1 MRLTDLLQSTIKS
14 SSQQAAAATE
24 ATFPKMVKSLVP
36 GTTIQGEVIAKNG
49 NEVQIRIDKDTVLQA
64 RLEQD
69 VNVEEGQNIRFQV
82 KNNGTTLTLS
92 PLLTNTAQADNVYK
106 ALQMAG
112 LPINESTV
120 AMTDEMMKLGMSI
133 DSRSLQNMFKD
144 VVTHTDVSATDVVF
158 LHKMDMPLTESN
170 LRQIQNY
177 TELQHE
183 VVKGMQDVTDA
194 LQGLINGADGA
205 DADTL
210 TQYRNLVKEL
220 ISDTLMG
227 ILPDGTGAAGDGT
240 GGNPTGGI
248 TGADLAGETLAGG
261 ITRADLAG
269 ETLAGGI
276 TGADL
281 MGEAL
286 ADGFLE
292 SLQGNGVADGLV
304 GEVLAGEVPAD
315 ENLSGNAALIK
326 GVLQDAAFSELLNNG
341 LFTEEEAAGFLK
353 EASGL
358 LTEKG
363 ITLTG
368 NAASEMMKA
377 LLDITAGNTQE
388 AESLQRLFSGKVWKN
403 LLESTV
409 KTQWSLTP
417 ETLPKE
423 GEVGKVYEKI
433 VKSLHTLN
441 EALLQSGAEN
451 TALQESITNLSENI
465 DFMNQLNQMYTYVQ
479 LPLKM
484 QNGEKNGEL
493 YVFTNKRS
501 LAEKDGEV
509 SALLHLSMEHLG
521 PLDVYVKMNQG
532 KVSTEFT
539 VEKEETLLFLEKN
552 MSILTDRLQ
561 KRGYDISCKMKVKD
575 EAGEP
580 ENPVERLLTEKQNGA
595 LPVHAQYAFDVRA

>member
-36 GTTIQGEVIAKNG
+36 GTTIQGEIIAKNG

-144 VVTHTDVSATDVVF
+144 VVTHTDASATDVVF

-194 LQGLINGADGA
+194 LQGLINNSTGGADIATGVDIAAGADVAAGADGV
-205 DADTL
+205 DANTL
-210 TQYRNLVKEL
+210 TQYQNLVKEM

-227 ILPDGTGAAGDGT
+227 MLPDGAGAAGDVT
-240 GGNPTGGI
+240 VGNLAGGI
-248 TGADLAGETLAGG
+248 TGADLAGEVPAGDISGNAWTAG
-261 ITRADLAG
+261 ISGADLAG
-269 ETLAGGI
+269 E
-276 TGADL
+276 
-281 MGEAL
+281 AL
-286 ADGFLE
+286 TDA
-292 SLQGNGVADGLV
+292 
-304 GEVLAGEVPAD
+304 PM
-315 ENLSGNAALIK
+315 SGNAALIK

-353 EASGL
+353 EAAWL

-363 ITLTG
+363 ITLSENTTQ
-368 NAASEMMKA
+368 EMMKA

-388 AESLQRLFSGKVWKN
+388 SESLQRLFSGKVWKN

-433 VKSLHTLN
+433 VKSLHILN
-441 EALLQSGAEN
+441 ETLQQSGAQN

-465 DFMNQLNQMYTYVQ
+465 GFMNQLNQMYTYVQ

-509 SALLHLSMEHLG
+509 SALLHLTMEHLG

-580 ENPVERLLTEKQNGA
+580 ETPVERLLTEKQNGA
-595 LPVHAQYAFDVRA
+595 APVHAQYAFDVRA

>member
-36 GTTIQGEVIAKNG
+36 GTTIQGEIIAKNG

-144 VVTHTDVSATDVVF
+144 VVTHTDASATDVVF

-194 LQGLINGADGA
+194 LQGLINGTGGADVAAGVDIAAGA
-205 DADTL
+205 DVAAGAAGVDADTL
-210 TQYRNLVKEL
+210 TQYQNLVKEL

-227 ILPDGTGAAGDGT
+227 MLPDGAGAAGEGT
-240 GGNPTGGI
+240 GGNLTGGI
-248 TGADLAGETLAGG
+248 TGADLAGEVPADGLSGDALA
-261 ITRADLAG
+261 AG
-269 ETLAGGI
+269 VS
-276 TGADL
+276 GADL
-281 MGEAL
+281 MGKAL
-286 ADGFLE
+286 AD
-292 SLQGNGVADGLV
+292 A
-304 GEVLAGEVPAD
+304 P
-315 ENLSGNAALIK
+315 LSGNAAFVR

-341 LFTEEEAAGFLK
+341 LVTEEEAAGFLK
-353 EASGL
+353 EAAGL

-363 ITLTG
+363 LTLSG
-368 NAASEMMKA
+368 NTTQEMMKA

-403 LLESTV
+403 LLERSV

-433 VKSLHTLN
+433 IKSLHTLN
-441 EALLQSGAEN
+441 ETLQQSGAQN

-509 SALLHLSMEHLG
+509 SALLHLTMEHLG
-521 PLDVYVKMNQG
+521 PLDVYVKMNRG

-552 MSILTDRLQ
+552 MFILTDRLQ

-575 EAGEP
+575 EAEEP
-580 ENPVERLLTEKQNGA
+580 ENPVEKLLTEKQNGA
-595 LPVHAQYAFDVRA
+595 VSVHAQYAFDVRA

>member
-36 GTTIQGEVIAKNG
+36 GTTIQGEIIAKNG

-144 VVTHTDVSATDVVF
+144 VVTHTDASATDVVF

-194 LQGLINGADGA
+194 LQGLINGTGGADVAAGA
-205 DADTL
+205 AGVDADTL
-210 TQYRNLVKEL
+210 TQYQNLVKEL

-227 ILPDGTGAAGDGT
+227 MLPDGTGAAGDIT
-240 GGNPTGGI
+240 GGNPAGGI
-248 TGADLAGETLAGG
+248 SGDVLAAGVSGADLAGEVPAGG
-261 ITRADLAG
+261 ISGNAWTAG
-269 ETLAGGI
+269 I
-276 TGADL
+276 SGADL
-281 MGEAL
+281 VGEAL
-286 ADGFLE
+286 AD
-292 SLQGNGVADGLV
+292 A
-304 GEVLAGEVPAD
+304 PM
-315 ENLSGNAALIK
+315 SGNAALIK
-326 GVLQDAAFSELLNNG
+326 GVLQDAAFSELINSG

-363 ITLTG
+363 ITLSG
-368 NAASEMMKA
+368 NTASEMMKA

-388 AESLQRLFSGKVWKN
+388 AESLQKLFSGKVWKN
-403 LLESTV
+403 LLEGTV

-441 EALLQSGAEN
+441 ETLLQSGAAN

-509 SALLHLSMEHLG
+509 SALLHLTMEHLG

-552 MSILTDRLQ
+552 MSILTDWLQ

-580 ENPVERLLTEKQNGA
+580 ENPVERLLTEKQNGVVSA
-595 LPVHAQYAFDVRA
+595 HAQYAFDVRA

>member
-36 GTTIQGEVIAKNG
+36 GTTIQGEIIAKNG

-144 VVTHTDVSATDVVF
+144 VVTHTDASATDVVF

-194 LQGLINGADGA
+194 LQGLINNSTGGADVAAGV

-210 TQYRNLVKEL
+210 TQYQNLVKEL

-227 ILPDGTGAAGDGT
+227 MLPDGAGAAGDVT
-240 GGNPTGGI
+240 VGNPAGGI
-248 TGADLAGETLAGG
+248 TGADLAGEVPAGG
-261 ITRADLAG
+261 ISGDALAAGISGADLAG
-269 ETLAGGI
+269 E
-276 TGADL
+276 
-281 MGEAL
+281 AL
-286 ADGFLE
+286 AD
-292 SLQGNGVADGLV
+292 A
-304 GEVLAGEVPAD
+304 PM
-315 ENLSGNAALIK
+315 SGNSALIK

-353 EASGL
+353 EAAGL

-363 ITLTG
+363 ITLSENTTQ
-368 NAASEMMKA
+368 EMMKA

-388 AESLQRLFSGKVWKN
+388 VESLQKLFSGKVWKN

-423 GEVGKVYEKI
+423 GEVSKVYEKI

-441 EALLQSGAEN
+441 ETLQQSGAQN

-509 SALLHLSMEHLG
+509 SALLHLTMEHLG

-580 ENPVERLLTEKQNGA
+580 ENPVERLLTEKQNGVVSA
-595 LPVHAQYAFDVRA
+595 HAQYAFDVRA

>member
-14 SSQQAAAATE
+14 SSRQAAAATE

-36 GTTIQGEVIAKNG
+36 GTTIQGEVIARNG

-205 DADTL
+205 DANTL
-210 TQYRNLVKEL
+210 TQYQNLVKEL
-220 ISDTLMG
+220 VSDTLMG
-227 ILPDGTGAAGDGT
+227 MLPDGAGAAGDGT
-240 GGNPTGGI
+240 GGNLAGGI
-248 TGADLAGETLAGG
+248 TGADLVGEALAGG
-261 ITRADLAG
+261 LSGEALA
-269 ETLAGGI
+269 AGVS
-276 TGADL
+276 GADL

-286 ADGFLE
+286 ADG
-292 SLQGNGVADGLV
+292 
-304 GEVLAGEVPAD
+304 LAGAVPAD
-315 ENLSGNAALIK
+315 ENMPGNAAFIK

-368 NAASEMMKA
+368 NTASEMMKA
-377 LLDITAGNTQE
+377 LLDITAGNTQD

-441 EALLQSGAEN
+441 ETLLQSGAEN
-451 TALQESITNLSENI
+451 TALQESITNLRENI

-509 SALLHLSMEHLG
+509 SALLHLTMEHLG

>member
-36 GTTIQGEVIAKNG
+36 GTTIQGEIIAKNG

-144 VVTHTDVSATDVVF
+144 VVTHTDASATDVVF

-194 LQGLINGADGA
+194 LQGLINGTGGADVAAGVDIAAGADVAAGADGV
-205 DADTL
+205 DANTL
-210 TQYRNLVKEL
+210 TQYQNLVKEL
-220 ISDTLMG
+220 ISDTLMEM
-227 ILPDGTGAAGDGT
+227 LPDGAGAAGDET
-240 GGNPTGGI
+240 GGNPAGGI
-248 TGADLAGETLAGG
+248 TGADLAGEVPAGG
-261 ITRADLAG
+261 LSGDAPAAGVSGADLAG
-269 ETLAGGI
+269 E
-276 TGADL
+276 
-281 MGEAL
+281 AL
-286 ADGFLE
+286 AD
-292 SLQGNGVADGLV
+292 AH
-304 GEVLAGEVPAD
+304 
-315 ENLSGNAALIK
+315 LSGNAALIK

-341 LFTEEEAAGFLK
+341 LITEEEAVGFLK
-353 EASGL
+353 EAAGL

-363 ITLTG
+363 ITLSENTTQ
-368 NAASEMMKA
+368 EMMKA

-388 AESLQRLFSGKVWKN
+388 AESLQKLFSGKVWKN
-403 LLESTV
+403 LLEGTV

-417 ETLPKE
+417 EMLPKE

-433 VKSLHTLN
+433 IKSLHTLN
-441 EALLQSGAEN
+441 ETLQQSGAQN

-509 SALLHLSMEHLG
+509 SALLHLTMEHLG

-595 LPVHAQYAFDVRA
+595 VSVHAQYAFDVRA

>member
-36 GTTIQGEVIAKNG
+36 GTTIQGEIIAKNG

-144 VVTHTDVSATDVVF
+144 VVTHTDASATDVVF

-194 LQGLINGADGA
+194 LQGLINGTGGA
-205 DADTL
+205 EIAAGAAGGDADTL
-210 TQYRNLVKEL
+210 TQYQNLVKEL

-227 ILPDGTGAAGDGT
+227 MLPDGARAAGDET
-240 GGNPTGGI
+240 GGNLTGGI
-248 TGADLAGETLAGG
+248 TGADLTGEVPAGG
-261 ITRADLAG
+261 ISGDALA
-269 ETLAGGI
+269 AGI

-286 ADGFLE
+286 AD
-292 SLQGNGVADGLV
+292 A
-304 GEVLAGEVPAD
+304 P
-315 ENLSGNAALIK
+315 LSGNAALIR

-363 ITLTG
+363 ITLSG
-368 NAASEMMKA
+368 NTTQEMMKA

-433 VKSLHTLN
+433 IKSLHTLN
-441 EALLQSGAEN
+441 ETLQQSGAQN

-509 SALLHLSMEHLG
+509 SALLHLTMEHLG

-580 ENPVERLLTEKQNGA
+580 ENPVERLLTEKQNGT
-595 LPVHAQYAFDVRA
+595 LSVHAQYAFDVRA

>member
-36 GTTIQGEVIAKNG
+36 GTTIQGEIIAKNG

-144 VVTHTDVSATDVVF
+144 VVTHTDASATDVVF

-194 LQGLINGADGA
+194 LQGLINSSTGGADVAAGVDIAAGA
-205 DADTL
+205 AGVDEDTL
-210 TQYRNLVKEL
+210 TQYQNLVKEL

-227 ILPDGTGAAGDGT
+227 MLPDGAGAAGDET
-240 GGNPTGGI
+240 GGNLTGGI
-248 TGADLAGETLAGG
+248 TGAA
-261 ITRADLAG
+261 LAG

-276 TGADL
+276 TGDALAAGVSGADL
-281 MGEAL
+281 AGEAL
-286 ADGFLE
+286 AD
-292 SLQGNGVADGLV
+292 
-304 GEVLAGEVPAD
+304 VP
-315 ENLSGNAALIK
+315 LSVNAALVK
-326 GVLQDAAFSELLNNG
+326 GVLQDATFSELLNNG
-341 LFTEEEAAGFLK
+341 LFTEEEASGFLK
-353 EASGL
+353 EAAGL

-363 ITLTG
+363 ITLSG
-368 NAASEMMKA
+368 NTTQEMMKA

-433 VKSLHTLN
+433 IKSLHTLN
-441 EALLQSGAEN
+441 ETLQQSGAQN

-509 SALLHLSMEHLG
+509 SALLHLTMEHLG
-521 PLDVYVKMNQG
+521 SLDVYVKMNQG

-580 ENPVERLLTEKQNGA
+580 ENPVERLLMEKQNGA
-595 LPVHAQYAFDVRA
+595 VSVHAQYAFDVRA

>member
-36 GTTIQGEVIAKNG
+36 GTTIQGEIIAKNG

-144 VVTHTDVSATDVVF
+144 VVTHTDASATDVVF
-158 LHKMDMPLTESN
+158 LHKMDMSLTESN

-194 LQGLINGADGA
+194 LQGLINGTGGADVAARVDIAAGA
-205 DADTL
+205 DVAAVAAGVDADTL
-210 TQYRNLVKEL
+210 TQYQNLVKEL

-227 ILPDGTGAAGDGT
+227 MLPDGAVAAGDET
-240 GGNPTGGI
+240 GGNPAGGI
-248 TGADLAGETLAGG
+248 TGADLAGEVPAGG
-261 ITRADLAG
+261 ISGDALAAGVSGADLAG
-269 ETLAGGI
+269 E
-276 TGADL
+276 
-281 MGEAL
+281 AL
-286 ADGFLE
+286 AD
-292 SLQGNGVADGLV
+292 A
-304 GEVLAGEVPAD
+304 PM
-315 ENLSGNAALIK
+315 SGNAALIK

-353 EASGL
+353 EAAGL

-363 ITLTG
+363 ITLSENTTQ
-368 NAASEMMKA
+368 EMMKA
-377 LLDITAGNTQE
+377 LLNITAGNTQE

-441 EALLQSGAEN
+441 ETLQQSGAQN

-509 SALLHLSMEHLG
+509 SALLHLTMEHLG

-595 LPVHAQYAFDVRA
+595 VSAHAQYAFDVRA

>member
-36 GTTIQGEVIAKNG
+36 GTTIQGEIIAKNG

-144 VVTHTDVSATDVVF
+144 VVTHTDASATDVVF

-194 LQGLINGADGA
+194 LQGLINSTGGADVAAGVDIAAGA
-205 DADTL
+205 DVAAGAAGVDANTL
-210 TQYRNLVKEL
+210 TQYQNLVKEL

-227 ILPDGTGAAGDGT
+227 MLPDGAGAAGDVT
-240 GGNPTGGI
+240 GGNPAGGI
-248 TGADLAGETLAGG
+248 SGDVLAAGVSGADLVGEVPAGGISGNAWTAGISGADLAGE
-261 ITRADLAG
+261 
-269 ETLAGGI
+269 
-276 TGADL
+276 
-281 MGEAL
+281 AL
-286 ADGFLE
+286 AD
-292 SLQGNGVADGLV
+292 A
-304 GEVLAGEVPAD
+304 P
-315 ENLSGNAALIK
+315 LSGNAAFVK

-341 LFTEEEAAGFLK
+341 LFTEEEASGFLK
-353 EASGL
+353 EAAGL

-363 ITLTG
+363 ITLSG
-368 NAASEMMKA
+368 NTTQEMMKA

-388 AESLQRLFSGKVWKN
+388 AESLQKLFSGKVWKN
-403 LLESTV
+403 LLEGTV

-433 VKSLHTLN
+433 VKSLHTLS
-441 EALLQSGAEN
+441 ETLQQSGAQN

-509 SALLHLSMEHLG
+509 SALLHLTMEHLG

-595 LPVHAQYAFDVRA
+595 VSVHAQYAFDVRA

>member
-36 GTTIQGEVIAKNG
+36 GTTIQGEIIAKNG

-144 VVTHTDVSATDVVF
+144 VVTHTDASATDVVF

-194 LQGLINGADGA
+194 LQGLINGTGGADVAAGA
-205 DADTL
+205 DIAAGADVAAGATGVDADTL
-210 TQYRNLVKEL
+210 TQYQNLVKEL
-220 ISDTLMG
+220 ISDILMG
-227 ILPDGTGAAGDGT
+227 MLPDGAGAAGEGT
-240 GGNPTGGI
+240 GGNPAGGI
-248 TGADLAGETLAGG
+248 TGADLAGEVP
-261 ITRADLAG
+261 
-269 ETLAGGI
+269 AGGI
-276 TGADL
+276 TGDALAAGVSGADL
-281 MGEAL
+281 TGEAL
-286 ADGFLE
+286 AD
-292 SLQGNGVADGLV
+292 A
-304 GEVLAGEVPAD
+304 P
-315 ENLSGNAALIK
+315 LSGNATFVK
-326 GVLQDAAFSELLNNG
+326 GVIQDAAFSELLNNG

-353 EASGL
+353 EAAGL

-363 ITLTG
+363 ITLSG
-368 NAASEMMKA
+368 NTTQEMMKA

-433 VKSLHTLN
+433 IKSLHTLN
-441 EALLQSGAEN
+441 ETLQQSGAQN

-509 SALLHLSMEHLG
+509 SALLHLTMEHLG

-580 ENPVERLLTEKQNGA
+580 ENPVERLLTEKQNGT
-595 LPVHAQYAFDVRA
+595 LSVHAQYAFDVRA

>member
-36 GTTIQGEVIAKNG
+36 GTTIQGEIIAKNG

-144 VVTHTDVSATDVVF
+144 VVTHTDASATDVVF

-194 LQGLINGADGA
+194 LQGLINNSTGGADVAAGVDIAAGADVAAGADGV
-205 DADTL
+205 DANTL
-210 TQYRNLVKEL
+210 TQYQNLVKEL

-227 ILPDGTGAAGDGT
+227 MLPDGAGAAGDET
-240 GGNPTGGI
+240 GGNPAGGI
-248 TGADLAGETLAGG
+248 TGADLAGEVPAGG
-261 ITRADLAG
+261 ISGDVLAAGVSGADLAG
-269 ETLAGGI
+269 E
-276 TGADL
+276 
-281 MGEAL
+281 AL
-286 ADGFLE
+286 AD
-292 SLQGNGVADGLV
+292 A
-304 GEVLAGEVPAD
+304 PM
-315 ENLSGNAALIK
+315 SGNAALIK
-326 GVLQDAAFSELLNNG
+326 GVLQDAAFSELINSG

-353 EASGL
+353 DASGL

-363 ITLTG
+363 ITLSENTTQ
-368 NAASEMMKA
+368 EMMKA

-433 VKSLHTLN
+433 VRSLHTLN
-441 EALLQSGAEN
+441 ETLQQSGAVN

-509 SALLHLSMEHLG
+509 SALLHLTMEHLG

-580 ENPVERLLTEKQNGA
+580 ENPVERLLTEKQNGVVSA
-595 LPVHAQYAFDVRA
+595 HAQYAFDVRA

>member
-36 GTTIQGEVIAKNG
+36 GTTIQGEIIAKNG

-144 VVTHTDVSATDVVF
+144 VVTHTDASATDVVF

-194 LQGLINGADGA
+194 LQGLINGTGGAAGADVAAGADGV
-205 DADTL
+205 DANTL
-210 TQYRNLVKEL
+210 TQYQNLVKEL

-227 ILPDGTGAAGDGT
+227 MLPDGAGAAGDVT
-240 GGNPTGGI
+240 GGNPAGGI
-248 TGADLAGETLAGG
+248 TGADLAGEVPAGG
-261 ITRADLAG
+261 ISGDVLA
-269 ETLAGGI
+269 AGVS
-276 TGADL
+276 GADL
-281 MGEAL
+281 VGEAL
-286 ADGFLE
+286 AD
-292 SLQGNGVADGLV
+292 A
-304 GEVLAGEVPAD
+304 PM
-315 ENLSGNAALIK
+315 SGNAALIK

-353 EASGL
+353 EAAGL

-363 ITLTG
+363 ITLSENTTQ
-368 NAASEMMKA
+368 EMMKA

-441 EALLQSGAEN
+441 ETLQQSGAQN

-509 SALLHLSMEHLG
+509 SALLHLTMEHLG

-539 VEKEETLLFLEKN
+539 VEKEETLLLLEKN

-580 ENPVERLLTEKQNGA
+580 ENPVERLLTEKQNGV

>member
-36 GTTIQGEVIAKNG
+36 GTTIQGEIIAKNG

-144 VVTHTDVSATDVVF
+144 VVTHTDASATDVVF

-194 LQGLINGADGA
+194 LQGLINGTGGADVAAGADGV
-205 DADTL
+205 DANTL
-210 TQYRNLVKEL
+210 TQYQNLVKEL

-227 ILPDGTGAAGDGT
+227 MLPDGAGAAGDVT
-240 GGNPTGGI
+240 GGNPAGGI
-248 TGADLAGETLAGG
+248 SGDVLAAGVSGADLAGEVPAGG
-261 ITRADLAG
+261 ISGNAWTAG
-269 ETLAGGI
+269 I
-276 TGADL
+276 SGADL
-281 MGEAL
+281 VGEAL
-286 ADGFLE
+286 AD
-292 SLQGNGVADGLV
+292 A
-304 GEVLAGEVPAD
+304 P
-315 ENLSGNAALIK
+315 LSGNAALIK

-341 LFTEEEAAGFLK
+341 LITEEEAAGFLK
-353 EASGL
+353 EAAGL

-363 ITLTG
+363 ITLSG
-368 NAASEMMKA
+368 NTTQEMMKA

-388 AESLQRLFSGKVWKN
+388 AESLQKLFSGKVWKN
-403 LLESTV
+403 LLEGTV

-441 EALLQSGAEN
+441 ETLQQSGAQN

-509 SALLHLSMEHLG
+509 SALLHLTMEHLG

-595 LPVHAQYAFDVRA
+595 VSAHAQYAFDVRA

>member
-36 GTTIQGEVIAKNG
+36 GTTIQGEIIAKNG

-144 VVTHTDVSATDVVF
+144 VVTHTDASATDVVF

-194 LQGLINGADGA
+194 LQGLINGTGGANVAAGGDIAAGADVAAGA
-205 DADTL
+205 AGVDADTL
-210 TQYRNLVKEL
+210 TQYQNLVKEL

-227 ILPDGTGAAGDGT
+227 MLPDAAGAAGEGT
-240 GGNPTGGI
+240 GGNLTAGI
-248 TGADLAGETLAGG
+248 TGADLAGEVPAGG
-261 ITRADLAG
+261 ISGDALTA
-269 ETLAGGI
+269 GI

-281 MGEAL
+281 TGEAL
-286 ADGFLE
+286 AD
-292 SLQGNGVADGLV
+292 A
-304 GEVLAGEVPAD
+304 P
-315 ENLSGNAALIK
+315 LSGNAVLIK

-341 LFTEEEAAGFLK
+341 LVTEEEAAGFLK
-353 EASGL
+353 EAAGL

-363 ITLTG
+363 ITLSG
-368 NAASEMMKA
+368 NTTQEMMKA

-409 KTQWSLTP
+409 KMQWSLTP

-433 VKSLHTLN
+433 IKSLHTLN
-441 EALLQSGAEN
+441 ETLQQSGAQN

-509 SALLHLSMEHLG
+509 SALLHLTMEHLG

-580 ENPVERLLTEKQNGA
+580 ENPVERLLTEKQNGT
-595 LPVHAQYAFDVRA
+595 LSVHAQYAFDVRA

>member
-36 GTTIQGEVIAKNG
+36 GTTIQGEIIAKNG

-144 VVTHTDVSATDVVF
+144 VVTHTDASATDVVF

-194 LQGLINGADGA
+194 LQGLINSSTGGADVAAGVDIATGA
-205 DADTL
+205 DVAAGAAGVDADTL
-210 TQYRNLVKEL
+210 TQYQNLVKEL

-227 ILPDGTGAAGDGT
+227 MLPDGAGVAGVSGADLTGEVPAGGISGDALAA
-240 GGNPTGGI
+240 GI
-248 TGADLAGETLAGG
+248 TGADLTE
-261 ITRADLAG
+261 
-269 ETLAGGI
+269 
-276 TGADL
+276 
-281 MGEAL
+281 EAL
-286 ADGFLE
+286 AD
-292 SLQGNGVADGLV
+292 A
-304 GEVLAGEVPAD
+304 P
-315 ENLSGNAALIK
+315 LSGNAVLIK

-341 LFTEEEAAGFLK
+341 LVTEEEAAGFLK
-353 EASGL
+353 EAAGL

-363 ITLTG
+363 ITLSG
-368 NAASEMMKA
+368 NTTQEMMKA

-433 VKSLHTLN
+433 IKSLHTLN
-441 EALLQSGAEN
+441 ETLQQSGTAN

-509 SALLHLSMEHLG
+509 SALLHLTMEHLG

-595 LPVHAQYAFDVRA
+595 VSVHEQYAFDVRA

>member
-36 GTTIQGEVIAKNG
+36 GTTIQGEIIAKNG

-144 VVTHTDVSATDVVF
+144 VVTHTDASATDVVF

-194 LQGLINGADGA
+194 LQGLINGTGGADIAAGVDIAAGADVAAGADGV
-205 DADTL
+205 DANTL
-210 TQYRNLVKEL
+210 TQYQILVKEL

-227 ILPDGTGAAGDGT
+227 MLPDGAGAAGDVT
-240 GGNPTGGI
+240 GGNPAGGI
-248 TGADLAGETLAGG
+248 SGDVLAAGVSGADLV
-261 ITRADLAG
+261 
-269 ETLAGGI
+269 
-276 TGADL
+276 
-281 MGEAL
+281 GEAL
-286 ADGFLE
+286 AD
-292 SLQGNGVADGLV
+292 A
-304 GEVLAGEVPAD
+304 PM
-315 ENLSGNAALIK
+315 SGNAALIK
-326 GVLQDAAFSELLNNG
+326 GVLQDAAFSELINSG

-353 EASGL
+353 DASGL

-363 ITLTG
+363 ITLSG
-368 NAASEMMKA
+368 NTASEMMKA

-388 AESLQRLFSGKVWKN
+388 AESLQKLFSGKVWKN

-441 EALLQSGAEN
+441 ETLLQNGAQN

-509 SALLHLSMEHLG
+509 SALLHLTMEHLG

-580 ENPVERLLTEKQNGA
+580 ENPVERLLTEKQNGVVSA
-595 LPVHAQYAFDVRA
+595 HAQYAFDVRA

>member
-36 GTTIQGEVIAKNG
+36 GTTIQGEIIAKNG

-144 VVTHTDVSATDVVF
+144 VVTHTDASATDVVF

-194 LQGLINGADGA
+194 LQGLINGTGGADVAAGVDIAAGAGVAAGADGV
-205 DADTL
+205 DANTL
-210 TQYRNLVKEL
+210 TQYQNLVKEL

-227 ILPDGTGAAGDGT
+227 MLPDGAGAAGVSGT
-240 GGNPTGGI
+240 
-248 TGADLAGETLAGG
+248 
-261 ITRADLAG
+261 
-269 ETLAGGI
+269 
-276 TGADL
+276 DL

-286 ADGFLE
+286 AD
-292 SLQGNGVADGLV
+292 A
-304 GEVLAGEVPAD
+304 P
-315 ENLSGNAALIK
+315 LSGNAALVK
-326 GVLQDAAFSELLNNG
+326 GVLQDATFSELLNNG

-353 EASGL
+353 EAAGL

-363 ITLTG
+363 ITLSG
-368 NAASEMMKA
+368 NTTQEMMKA

-388 AESLQRLFSGKVWKN
+388 AESLQKLFSGKVWKN
-403 LLESTV
+403 LLEGTV

-441 EALLQSGAEN
+441 ETLLQNGAQN

-509 SALLHLSMEHLG
+509 SALLHLTMEHLG

-580 ENPVERLLTEKQNGA
+580 ENPVERLLTEKQNGV

>member
-36 GTTIQGEVIAKNG
+36 GTTIQGEIIAKNG

-144 VVTHTDVSATDVVF
+144 VVTHTDASATDVVF
-158 LHKMDMPLTESN
+158 LHKMGMPLTESN

-194 LQGLINGADGA
+194 LQGLINGTGGADVAAGADIAAGADVAAGADGV

-210 TQYRNLVKEL
+210 TQYQNLVKEL

-227 ILPDGTGAAGDGT
+227 MLPDGAGAAGDET
-240 GGNPTGGI
+240 GGNPAGGI
-248 TGADLAGETLAGG
+248 IGADLAGEVPAGG
-261 ITRADLAG
+261 ISGDALAAGVSGADLAG
-269 ETLAGGI
+269 E
-276 TGADL
+276 
-281 MGEAL
+281 AL
-286 ADGFLE
+286 AD
-292 SLQGNGVADGLV
+292 A
-304 GEVLAGEVPAD
+304 PM
-315 ENLSGNAALIK
+315 SGNAALIK
-326 GVLQDAAFSELLNNG
+326 GVLQDAAFSELINSG

-353 EASGL
+353 EAAGL

-363 ITLTG
+363 ITLSENTTQ
-368 NAASEMMKA
+368 EMMKA

-388 AESLQRLFSGKVWKN
+388 AESLHKLFSGKVWKN
-403 LLESTV
+403 LLEGTV

-417 ETLPKE
+417 EMLPKE

-433 VKSLHTLN
+433 VKSLHILN
-441 EALLQSGAEN
+441 ETLQQSGAQN

-465 DFMNQLNQMYTYVQ
+465 GFMNQLNQMYTYVQ

-509 SALLHLSMEHLG
+509 SALLHLTMEHLG

-580 ENPVERLLTEKQNGA
+580 ENPVERLLTEKQNGVVSA
-595 LPVHAQYAFDVRA
+595 HAQYAFDVRA

>member
-36 GTTIQGEVIAKNG
+36 GTTIQGEIIAKNG

-144 VVTHTDVSATDVVF
+144 VVTHTDASATDVVF

-194 LQGLINGADGA
+194 LQGLINGTGGA
-205 DADTL
+205 DVAAGVDIAAGADIIAGADVAAGAGGVDANTL
-210 TQYRNLVKEL
+210 TQYQNLVKEL

-227 ILPDGTGAAGDGT
+227 MLPDGAGAAGDET
-240 GGNPTGGI
+240 GGNLTGGI
-248 TGADLAGETLAGG
+248 TGAA
-261 ITRADLAG
+261 LAG

-276 TGADL
+276 TGDAL
-281 MGEAL
+281 AAGVSGAALAGEAL
-286 ADGFLE
+286 AD
-292 SLQGNGVADGLV
+292 A
-304 GEVLAGEVPAD
+304 P
-315 ENLSGNAALIK
+315 LSGNAAFVK
-326 GVLQDAAFSELLNNG
+326 GVLQDATFSELLNNG

-353 EASGL
+353 EAAGL

-363 ITLTG
+363 ITLSG
-368 NAASEMMKA
+368 NTTQEMMKA

-388 AESLQRLFSGKVWKN
+388 AESLQRMFSGKVWKN

-441 EALLQSGAEN
+441 ETLLQNGAQN

-509 SALLHLSMEHLG
+509 SALLHLTMEHLG

-580 ENPVERLLTEKQNGA
+580 ENPVERLLTEKQNGVVSA
-595 LPVHAQYAFDVRA
+595 HAQYAFDVRA

>member
-36 GTTIQGEVIAKNG
+36 GTTIQGEIIAKNG

-144 VVTHTDVSATDVVF
+144 VVTHTDASATDVVF

-194 LQGLINGADGA
+194 LEGLINGTGGADVAAGVDIAAGA
-205 DADTL
+205 DVAAGAAGVDADTL
-210 TQYRNLVKEL
+210 TQYQNLVKEL

-227 ILPDGTGAAGDGT
+227 MLPDGAVAAGDET
-240 GGNPTGGI
+240 GSNPTGVMI
-248 TGADLAGETLAGG
+248 GADLAGEAPAGG
-261 ITRADLAG
+261 ISGDAWTAG
-269 ETLAGGI
+269 VS
-276 TGADL
+276 GADL
-281 MGEAL
+281 VGEAL
-286 ADGFLE
+286 AD
-292 SLQGNGVADGLV
+292 A
-304 GEVLAGEVPAD
+304 PM
-315 ENLSGNAALIK
+315 SGNAALIK

-363 ITLTG
+363 ITLSENTTQ
-368 NAASEMMKA
+368 EMMKA

-403 LLESTV
+403 LLEGTV

-441 EALLQSGAEN
+441 EILQQSGAQN

-509 SALLHLSMEHLG
+509 SALLHLTMEHLG
-521 PLDVYVKMNQG
+521 PLDVYVRMNQG

-580 ENPVERLLTEKQNGA
+580 ETPVERLLTEKQNGA
-595 LPVHAQYAFDVRA
+595 APVHAQYAFDVRA

>member
-36 GTTIQGEVIAKNG
+36 GTTIQGEIIAKNG

-144 VVTHTDVSATDVVF
+144 VVTHTDASATDVVF

-194 LQGLINGADGA
+194 LQGLINGTGGADVAAGADIAAGADVAAGADGV

-210 TQYRNLVKEL
+210 TQYQNLVKEL

-227 ILPDGTGAAGDGT
+227 MLPDGAGAAGDET
-240 GGNPTGGI
+240 GGNPAGGI
-248 TGADLAGETLAGG
+248 TGADLAGEVPAGG
-261 ITRADLAG
+261 ISGNAWTAG
-269 ETLAGGI
+269 I
-276 TGADL
+276 SGADL
-281 MGEAL
+281 VGEAL
-286 ADGFLE
+286 AD
-292 SLQGNGVADGLV
+292 A
-304 GEVLAGEVPAD
+304 PM
-315 ENLSGNAALIK
+315 SGNAALIK
-326 GVLQDAAFSELLNNG
+326 GVLQDAAFSELINSG

-363 ITLTG
+363 ITLSG
-368 NAASEMMKA
+368 NTASEMMKA

-388 AESLQRLFSGKVWKN
+388 AESLQKLFSGKVWKN
-403 LLESTV
+403 LLEGTV

-441 EALLQSGAEN
+441 ETLLQSGAQN

-509 SALLHLSMEHLG
+509 SALLHLTMEHLG
-521 PLDVYVKMNQG
+521 PLDVYVKMNRG

-595 LPVHAQYAFDVRA
+595 VSAHAQYAFDVRA

>member
-36 GTTIQGEVIAKNG
+36 GTTIQGEIIAKNG

-144 VVTHTDVSATDVVF
+144 VVTHTDASATDVVF

-194 LQGLINGADGA
+194 LQGLINGTGGADIAAGA
-205 DADTL
+205 DVAVGATGVDADTL
-210 TQYRNLVKEL
+210 TQYQNLVKEL

-227 ILPDGTGAAGDGT
+227 MFPDGAGAAGDVT
-240 GGNPTGGI
+240 GGNPAGGI
-248 TGADLAGETLAGG
+248 TGAA
-261 ITRADLAG
+261 LAG

-276 TGADL
+276 TGDALAAGITGADL
-281 MGEAL
+281 AGEAL
-286 ADGFLE
+286 AD
-292 SLQGNGVADGLV
+292 A
-304 GEVLAGEVPAD
+304 P
-315 ENLSGNAALIK
+315 LSGNAALIK

-363 ITLTG
+363 ITLSG
-368 NAASEMMKA
+368 NTTQEMMKA

-433 VKSLHTLN
+433 IKSLHTLN
-441 EALLQSGAEN
+441 ETLQQSGTAN

-509 SALLHLSMEHLG
+509 SALLHLTMEHLG

-580 ENPVERLLTEKQNGA
+580 ENPVERLLMEKQNGT
-595 LPVHAQYAFDVRA
+595 LSVHAQYAFDVRA

>member
-36 GTTIQGEVIAKNG
+36 GTTIQGEIIAKNG

-144 VVTHTDVSATDVVF
+144 VVTHTDASATDVVF

-194 LQGLINGADGA
+194 LQGLINNSTGGTDVAAGVDGV
-205 DADTL
+205 DANTL
-210 TQYRNLVKEL
+210 TQYQNLVKEL

-227 ILPDGTGAAGDGT
+227 MLPDGAGAAGDVT
-240 GGNPTGGI
+240 GGNPTGVMI
-248 TGADLAGETLAGG
+248 GADLAGEAPAGG
-261 ITRADLAG
+261 ISGNAWTAG
-269 ETLAGGI
+269 I
-276 TGADL
+276 SGADL
-281 MGEAL
+281 TGEAL
-286 ADGFLE
+286 ADA
-292 SLQGNGVADGLV
+292 S
-304 GEVLAGEVPAD
+304 P
-315 ENLSGNAALIK
+315 SGNAALMK
-326 GVLQDAAFSELLNNG
+326 GVLQDAVFSELINNG
-341 LFTEEEAAGFLK
+341 LFTEGEAAGFLK
-353 EASGL
+353 ETSGL

-363 ITLTG
+363 ITLSG
-368 NAASEMMKA
+368 NTTQEMMKA
-377 LLDITAGNTQE
+377 LLGITAGNTQE

-441 EALLQSGAEN
+441 ETLQQSGAAN

-509 SALLHLSMEHLG
+509 SALLHLTMEHLG

-595 LPVHAQYAFDVRA
+595 VSVHAQYAFDVRA

>member
-36 GTTIQGEVIAKNG
+36 GTTIQGEIIAKNG

-144 VVTHTDVSATDVVF
+144 VVTHTDASATDVVF

-194 LQGLINGADGA
+194 LQGLINGTGGADVAAGA
-205 DADTL
+205 AGVDADTL
-210 TQYRNLVKEL
+210 TQYQNLVKEL

-227 ILPDGTGAAGDGT
+227 MLPDGAGAAGDVT
-240 GGNPTGGI
+240 GGNPAGGI
-248 TGADLAGETLAGG
+248 SGDVLAAGVSGADLVGEVPAGGISGNAWAAGVSGADLAGE
-261 ITRADLAG
+261 
-269 ETLAGGI
+269 
-276 TGADL
+276 
-281 MGEAL
+281 AL
-286 ADGFLE
+286 AD
-292 SLQGNGVADGLV
+292 A
-304 GEVLAGEVPAD
+304 PM
-315 ENLSGNAALIK
+315 SGNAALIK

-341 LFTEEEAAGFLK
+341 LITEEEAAGFLK
-353 EASGL
+353 DAAGL

-363 ITLTG
+363 ITLSENTTQ
-368 NAASEMMKA
+368 EMMKA

-388 AESLQRLFSGKVWKN
+388 AESLHKLFSGKVWKN
-403 LLESTV
+403 LLEGTV

-417 ETLPKE
+417 EMLPKE

-433 VKSLHTLN
+433 VKSLHILN
-441 EALLQSGAEN
+441 ETLQQSGAQN

-509 SALLHLSMEHLG
+509 SALLHLTMEHLG

-595 LPVHAQYAFDVRA
+595 VSVHAQYAFDVRA

>member
-36 GTTIQGEVIAKNG
+36 GTTIQGEIIAKNG

-144 VVTHTDVSATDVVF
+144 VVTHTDASATDVVF

-194 LQGLINGADGA
+194 LQGLINGTGGADIAAGA
-205 DADTL
+205 DVAVGATGVDADTL
-210 TQYRNLVKEL
+210 TQYQNLVKEL

-227 ILPDGTGAAGDGT
+227 MFPDGAGAAGDVT
-240 GGNPTGGI
+240 GGNPAGGI
-248 TGADLAGETLAGG
+248 TGAA
-261 ITRADLAG
+261 LAG

-276 TGADL
+276 TGDALAAGITGADL
-281 MGEAL
+281 AGEAL
-286 ADGFLE
+286 AD
-292 SLQGNGVADGLV
+292 A
-304 GEVLAGEVPAD
+304 P
-315 ENLSGNAALIK
+315 LSGNAALIR

-363 ITLTG
+363 ITLSG
-368 NAASEMMKA
+368 NTTQEMMKA

-433 VKSLHTLN
+433 IKSLHTLN
-441 EALLQSGAEN
+441 ETLQQSGTAN

-509 SALLHLSMEHLG
+509 SALLHLTMEHLG

-580 ENPVERLLTEKQNGA
+580 ENPVERLLMEKQNGT
-595 LPVHAQYAFDVRA
+595 LSVHAQYAFDVRA

>member
-36 GTTIQGEVIAKNG
+36 GTTIQGEIIAKNG

-64 RLEQD
+64 RLEQN

-144 VVTHTDVSATDVVF
+144 VVTHTDASATDVVF

-194 LQGLINGADGA
+194 LQGLINGTGGADVAAGA
-205 DADTL
+205 DIAAGADVAAGAAGVDADTL
-210 TQYRNLVKEL
+210 TQYQNLVKEL

-227 ILPDGTGAAGDGT
+227 MLPDGAGAAGDVT
-240 GGNPTGGI
+240 GGNPAGGI
-248 TGADLAGETLAGG
+248 SGDVLAAGVSEADLVGEVPAGGISGNAWAAGVSGADLAGE
-261 ITRADLAG
+261 
-269 ETLAGGI
+269 
-276 TGADL
+276 
-281 MGEAL
+281 AL
-286 ADGFLE
+286 AD
-292 SLQGNGVADGLV
+292 
-304 GEVLAGEVPAD
+304 VP
-315 ENLSGNAALIK
+315 LSGNATLMK

-341 LFTEEEAAGFLK
+341 LITEEEAAGFLK
-353 EASGL
+353 DASGL

-363 ITLTG
+363 ITLSG
-368 NAASEMMKA
+368 NTTQEMMKA

-388 AESLQRLFSGKVWKN
+388 AESLQKLFSGKVWKN

-441 EALLQSGAEN
+441 ETLQQSGAQN
-451 TALQESITNLSENI
+451 TALQESIKNLSENI
-465 DFMNQLNQMYTYVQ
+465 GFMNQLNQMYTYVQ

-509 SALLHLSMEHLG
+509 SALLHLTMEHLG
-521 PLDVYVKMNQG
+521 LLDVYVKMNQG
-532 KVSTEFT
+532 KVSTEFI

-580 ENPVERLLTEKQNGA
+580 ENPVERLLTEKQNGT
-595 LPVHAQYAFDVRA
+595 LSVHAQYAFDVRA

>member
-24 ATFPKMVKSLVP
+24 ATFPKMVKSLIP
-36 GTTIQGEVIAKNG
+36 GTTIQGEIIAKNG

-144 VVTHTDVSATDVVF
+144 VVTHTDASATDVVF

-170 LRQIQNY
+170 LRQIQSY

-194 LQGLINGADGA
+194 LQGLINGTGGA
-205 DADTL
+205 DVAAGVHIAAGADVAAGAAGVDANTL
-210 TQYRNLVKEL
+210 TQYQNLVKEL

-227 ILPDGTGAAGDGT
+227 MLPDSAGAA
-240 GGNPTGGI
+240 NPAGGI
-248 TGADLAGETLAGG
+248 TGADLAGEVPAGG
-261 ITRADLAG
+261 ISGDALA
-269 ETLAGGI
+269 AGVS
-276 TGADL
+276 GADL
-281 MGEAL
+281 VGEAL
-286 ADGFLE
+286 AD
-292 SLQGNGVADGLV
+292 A
-304 GEVLAGEVPAD
+304 PM
-315 ENLSGNAALIK
+315 SGNTALIK

-341 LFTEEEAAGFLK
+341 LITEEEAAGFLK
-353 EASGL
+353 EAAGL

-363 ITLTG
+363 ITLSENTTQ
-368 NAASEMMKA
+368 EMMKA

-388 AESLQRLFSGKVWKN
+388 AESLQKLFSGKVWKN
-403 LLESTV
+403 LLEGTV

-423 GEVGKVYEKI
+423 GEVVKVYEKI

-441 EALLQSGAEN
+441 ETLQQSGAQN

-509 SALLHLSMEHLG
+509 SALLHLTMEHLG

-595 LPVHAQYAFDVRA
+595 VSVHAQYAFDVRA

>member
-36 GTTIQGEVIAKNG
+36 GTTIQGEIIAKNG

-205 DADTL
+205 DVAAGVDIATGADVAAGAAGVDADTL
-210 TQYRNLVKEL
+210 TQYQNLVKEL

-227 ILPDGTGAAGDGT
+227 MLPDGAGAAGDGT
-240 GGNPTGGI
+240 GGNLTGGI
-248 TGADLAGETLAGG
+248 TGAA
-261 ITRADLAG
+261 LAG

-276 TGADL
+276 TGDALAAGITGADL
-281 MGEAL
+281 AGEAL
-286 ADGFLE
+286 AD
-292 SLQGNGVADGLV
+292 A
-304 GEVLAGEVPAD
+304 P
-315 ENLSGNAALIK
+315 LSGNAALIK

-341 LFTEEEAAGFLK
+341 LFTEEEAVGFLK
-353 EASGL
+353 EAAGL

-363 ITLTG
+363 ITLSG
-368 NAASEMMKA
+368 NTTQEMMKA

-403 LLESTV
+403 LLEGTV

-441 EALLQSGAEN
+441 ETLQQSGAQN

-509 SALLHLSMEHLG
+509 SALLHLTMEHLG

-580 ENPVERLLTEKQNGA
+580 ENPVERLLTEKQNGVVSA
-595 LPVHAQYAFDVRA
+595 HAQYAFDVRA

>member
-36 GTTIQGEVIAKNG
+36 GTTIQGEIIAKNG

-194 LQGLINGADGA
+194 LQGLINGTGGADVAAGVDIAAGA
-205 DADTL
+205 DVVVGAAGVDADTL
-210 TQYRNLVKEL
+210 TQYQNLVKEL

-227 ILPDGTGAAGDGT
+227 MLPDGAGAVGDVT
-240 GGNPTGGI
+240 GGNPAGGI
-248 TGADLAGETLAGG
+248 TGADLAGEVPAGG
-261 ITRADLAG
+261 ISGDVLAAGVSGADLAG
-269 ETLAGGI
+269 E
-276 TGADL
+276 
-281 MGEAL
+281 AL
-286 ADGFLE
+286 AD
-292 SLQGNGVADGLV
+292 A
-304 GEVLAGEVPAD
+304 PM
-315 ENLSGNAALIK
+315 SGNAVLIK

-341 LFTEEEAAGFLK
+341 LVTEEEAAGFLK
-353 EASGL
+353 EAAGL

-363 ITLTG
+363 ITLSENTTQ
-368 NAASEMMKA
+368 EMMKA

-388 AESLQRLFSGKVWKN
+388 AESLQKLFSGKVWKN
-403 LLESTV
+403 LLEGTV

-441 EALLQSGAEN
+441 ETLLQNGAQN

-509 SALLHLSMEHLG
+509 SALLHLTMEHLG

-595 LPVHAQYAFDVRA
+595 VSVHAQYAFDVRA

>member
-36 GTTIQGEVIAKNG
+36 GTTIQGEIIAKNG

-144 VVTHTDVSATDVVF
+144 VVTHTDASATDVVF

-177 TELQHE
+177 MELQHE

-194 LQGLINGADGA
+194 LQGLINSSTGGADIA
-205 DADTL
+205 DGVNANTL
-210 TQYRNLVKEL
+210 TQYQNLVKEL

-227 ILPDGTGAAGDGT
+227 MLPDGAGASGEET
-240 GGNPTGGI
+240 GGNLTAGI
-248 TGADLAGETLAGG
+248 TGADLTGEVPADG
-261 ITRADLAG
+261 ITGDALA
-269 ETLAGGI
+269 AGVS
-276 TGADL
+276 GADL

-286 ADGFLE
+286 AD
-292 SLQGNGVADGLV
+292 A
-304 GEVLAGEVPAD
+304 P
-315 ENLSGNAALIK
+315 LSGNAALIR

-341 LFTEEEAAGFLK
+341 LVTEEEAAGFLK
-353 EASGL
+353 EATGL

-363 ITLTG
+363 ITLSG
-368 NAASEMMKA
+368 NTTHEMMKA
-377 LLDITAGNTQE
+377 LLDIAAGNTQE

-403 LLESTV
+403 LLERSV

-441 EALLQSGAEN
+441 ETLQQSGAQN

-509 SALLHLSMEHLG
+509 SALLHLTMEHLG

-595 LPVHAQYAFDVRA
+595 VSVHAQYAFDVRA

>member
-36 GTTIQGEVIAKNG
+36 GTTIQGEIIAKNG

-144 VVTHTDVSATDVVF
+144 VVTHTDASATDVVF

-194 LQGLINGADGA
+194 LQGLINSSTGGADVAAGA
-205 DADTL
+205 EIAAGADVAAGAAGVDADTL
-210 TQYRNLVKEL
+210 TQYQNLVKEL

-227 ILPDGTGAAGDGT
+227 MLPDGAGAAGDET
-240 GGNPTGGI
+240 GGNLTVGI
-248 TGADLAGETLAGG
+248 TGADLAGEVPAGG
-261 ITRADLAG
+261 ISGDALAAGVSGADLAG
-269 ETLAGGI
+269 E
-276 TGADL
+276 
-281 MGEAL
+281 AL
-286 ADGFLE
+286 AD
-292 SLQGNGVADGLV
+292 A
-304 GEVLAGEVPAD
+304 P
-315 ENLSGNAALIK
+315 LSGNAALIK
-326 GVLQDAAFSELLNNG
+326 GVLQDATFSELLNNG

-353 EASGL
+353 EAAGL

-363 ITLTG
+363 ITLSG
-368 NAASEMMKA
+368 NTTQEMMKA

-388 AESLQRLFSGKVWKN
+388 AESLQRMFSGKVWKN

-441 EALLQSGAEN
+441 ETLQQSGTAN
-451 TALQESITNLSENI
+451 TALQESITNLNENI

-509 SALLHLSMEHLG
+509 SALLHLTMEHLG

-580 ENPVERLLTEKQNGA
+580 ENPVERLLTEKQNGT
-595 LPVHAQYAFDVRA
+595 LSVHAQYAFDVRA

>member
-36 GTTIQGEVIAKNG
+36 GTTIQGEIIAKNG

-144 VVTHTDVSATDVVF
+144 VVTHTDASATDVVF

-194 LQGLINGADGA
+194 LQGLINGTGGADIAAGVDIAAGADVAAGADGV
-205 DADTL
+205 DANTL
-210 TQYRNLVKEL
+210 TQYQNLVKEL

-227 ILPDGTGAAGDGT
+227 MLPDGAGAAGDVT
-240 GGNPTGGI
+240 GGNPAGGI
-248 TGADLAGETLAGG
+248 SGDVLAAGVSGADLV
-261 ITRADLAG
+261 
-269 ETLAGGI
+269 
-276 TGADL
+276 
-281 MGEAL
+281 GEAL
-286 ADGFLE
+286 AD
-292 SLQGNGVADGLV
+292 A
-304 GEVLAGEVPAD
+304 PM
-315 ENLSGNAALIK
+315 SGNAALIK
-326 GVLQDAAFSELLNNG
+326 GVLQDAAFSELINSG
-341 LFTEEEAAGFLK
+341 LFTEEETAGFLK
-353 EASGL
+353 DASGL

-363 ITLTG
+363 ITLSG
-368 NAASEMMKA
+368 NTASEMMKA

-388 AESLQRLFSGKVWKN
+388 AESLQKLFSGKVWKN

-441 EALLQSGAEN
+441 ETLLQNGAQN

-509 SALLHLSMEHLG
+509 SALLHLTMEHLG

-580 ENPVERLLTEKQNGA
+580 ENPVERLLTEKQNGVVSA
-595 LPVHAQYAFDVRA
+595 HAQYAFDVRA

>member
-36 GTTIQGEVIAKNG
+36 GTTIQGEIIAKNG

-144 VVTHTDVSATDVVF
+144 VVTHTDASATDVVF

-194 LQGLINGADGA
+194 LQGLINNSTGGADVAAGGDIAAGA
-205 DADTL
+205 DVAAGAAGVDADTL
-210 TQYRNLVKEL
+210 TQYQNLVKEL

-227 ILPDGTGAAGDGT
+227 MLPDGAGAAGDET
-240 GGNPTGGI
+240 GGNLTGGI
-248 TGADLAGETLAGG
+248 TGAA
-261 ITRADLAG
+261 LAG

-276 TGADL
+276 TGDAWTAGITGAAL
-281 MGEAL
+281 AGEAL
-286 ADGFLE
+286 AD
-292 SLQGNGVADGLV
+292 
-304 GEVLAGEVPAD
+304 VP
-315 ENLSGNAALIK
+315 LSVNAALVK
-326 GVLQDAAFSELLNNG
+326 GVLQDATFSELLNNG

-353 EASGL
+353 EAAGL
-358 LTEKG
+358 LTEKS
-363 ITLTG
+363 ITLYG
-368 NAASEMMKA
+368 NTTQEMMKA

-388 AESLQRLFSGKVWKN
+388 AESLQRMFSGKVWKN
-403 LLESTV
+403 LLERSV

-433 VKSLHTLN
+433 IKSLHTLN
-441 EALLQSGAEN
+441 ETLQQSGTAN

-509 SALLHLSMEHLG
+509 SALLHLTMEHLG

-595 LPVHAQYAFDVRA
+595 VSVHAQYAFDVRA

>member
-36 GTTIQGEVIAKNG
+36 GTTIQGEIIAKNG

-144 VVTHTDVSATDVVF
+144 VVTHTDASATDVVF

-194 LQGLINGADGA
+194 LQGLINNSTGGADITAGVDIAAGADVAAGADGV
-205 DADTL
+205 DANTL
-210 TQYRNLVKEL
+210 TQYQNLVKEL

-227 ILPDGTGAAGDGT
+227 MLPDGAGAAGDVT
-240 GGNPTGGI
+240 VGNLAGGI
-248 TGADLAGETLAGG
+248 TGADLAGEVPAGG
-261 ITRADLAG
+261 ISGDALA
-269 ETLAGGI
+269 AGVS
-276 TGADL
+276 GADL
-281 MGEAL
+281 VGEAL
-286 ADGFLE
+286 ADT
-292 SLQGNGVADGLV
+292 SM
-304 GEVLAGEVPAD
+304 
-315 ENLSGNAALIK
+315 SGNAALIK
-326 GVLQDAAFSELLNNG
+326 GVLQDAVFSELLNNG

-353 EASGL
+353 EAAGL

-363 ITLTG
+363 ITLSENTTQ
-368 NAASEMMKA
+368 EMMKA

-388 AESLQRLFSGKVWKN
+388 AESLQKLFSGKVWKN
-403 LLESTV
+403 LLEGTV

-423 GEVGKVYEKI
+423 GEVGKIYEKI
-433 VKSLHTLN
+433 VRSLHTLN
-441 EALLQSGAEN
+441 ETLQQSGAQN

-501 LAEKDGEV
+501 LAEKNGEV
-509 SALLHLSMEHLG
+509 SALLHLTMEHLG

-561 KRGYDISCKMKVKD
+561 KRGYDISCKMKVKE

-595 LPVHAQYAFDVRA
+595 VSVHAQYAFDVRA

>member
-36 GTTIQGEVIAKNG
+36 GTTIQGEIIAKNG

-144 VVTHTDVSATDVVF
+144 VVTHTDASATDVVF

-194 LQGLINGADGA
+194 LQGLINNSTGGADVAAGVDIAAGA
-205 DADTL
+205 DVAAIAAGVDADTL
-210 TQYRNLVKEL
+210 TQYQNLVKEL

-227 ILPDGTGAAGDGT
+227 MLPDGAGAAGDVT
-240 GGNPTGGI
+240 VGNPAGGI
-248 TGADLAGETLAGG
+248 TGADLAGEVPAGG
-261 ITRADLAG
+261 ISGDALA
-269 ETLAGGI
+269 AGVS
-276 TGADL
+276 GADL
-281 MGEAL
+281 VGEAL
-286 ADGFLE
+286 AD
-292 SLQGNGVADGLV
+292 A
-304 GEVLAGEVPAD
+304 PM
-315 ENLSGNAALIK
+315 SGNAALIK

-363 ITLTG
+363 ITLSENTTQ
-368 NAASEMMKA
+368 EMMKA

-403 LLESTV
+403 LLEGTV

-441 EALLQSGAEN
+441 EILQQSGAQN

-509 SALLHLSMEHLG
+509 SALLHLTMEHLG
-521 PLDVYVKMNQG
+521 PLDVYVRMNQG

-580 ENPVERLLTEKQNGA
+580 ETPVERLLTEKQNGA
-595 LPVHAQYAFDVRA
+595 APVHAQYAFDVRA

>member
-36 GTTIQGEVIAKNG
+36 GTTIQGEIIAKNG

-144 VVTHTDVSATDVVF
+144 VVTHTDASATDVVF

-194 LQGLINGADGA
+194 LQGLINGTGGADVAAGVDIAAGA
-205 DADTL
+205 DVAAVAAGVDADTL
-210 TQYRNLVKEL
+210 TQYQNLVKEL

-227 ILPDGTGAAGDGT
+227 MLPDGAVAAGDET
-240 GGNPTGGI
+240 GGNPAGGI
-248 TGADLAGETLAGG
+248 TGADLAGEVPAGG
-261 ITRADLAG
+261 ISGDALAAGVSGADLAG
-269 ETLAGGI
+269 E
-276 TGADL
+276 
-281 MGEAL
+281 AL
-286 ADGFLE
+286 ADT
-292 SLQGNGVADGLV
+292 SM
-304 GEVLAGEVPAD
+304 
-315 ENLSGNAALIK
+315 SGNAALIK
-326 GVLQDAAFSELLNNG
+326 GVLQDAAFSELINSG

-353 EASGL
+353 EAAGL

-363 ITLTG
+363 ITLSG
-368 NAASEMMKA
+368 NTASEMMKA

-388 AESLQRLFSGKVWKN
+388 AESLQKLFSGKVWKN
-403 LLESTV
+403 LLEGTV

-441 EALLQSGAEN
+441 ETLLQNGAQN

-509 SALLHLSMEHLG
+509 SALLHLTMEHLG

-580 ENPVERLLTEKQNGA
+580 ENPVERLLTEKQNGV

>member
-36 GTTIQGEVIAKNG
+36 GTTIQGEIIAKNG

-112 LPINESTV
+112 LPINESTI

-144 VVTHTDVSATDVVF
+144 VVTHTDASATDVVF

-194 LQGLINGADGA
+194 LQGLINGTGGADIAAGVDIAAGADVAAGADGV
-205 DADTL
+205 DANTL
-210 TQYRNLVKEL
+210 TQYQNLVKEL

-227 ILPDGTGAAGDGT
+227 MLPDGAGAAGDVT
-240 GGNPTGGI
+240 GGNPAGGI
-248 TGADLAGETLAGG
+248 SGDVLAAGVSGADLV
-261 ITRADLAG
+261 
-269 ETLAGGI
+269 
-276 TGADL
+276 
-281 MGEAL
+281 GEAL
-286 ADGFLE
+286 AD
-292 SLQGNGVADGLV
+292 A
-304 GEVLAGEVPAD
+304 PM
-315 ENLSGNAALIK
+315 SGNAALIK
-326 GVLQDAAFSELLNNG
+326 GVLQDAAFSELINSG

-353 EASGL
+353 DASGL

-363 ITLTG
+363 ITLSG
-368 NAASEMMKA
+368 NTASEMMKA

-388 AESLQRLFSGKVWKN
+388 AESLQKLFSGKVWKN

-441 EALLQSGAEN
+441 ETLLQNGAQN

-509 SALLHLSMEHLG
+509 SALLHLTMEHLG

-575 EAGEP
+575 EVGEP
-580 ENPVERLLTEKQNGA
+580 ENPVERLLTEKQNGVVSA
-595 LPVHAQYAFDVRA
+595 HAQYAFDVRA